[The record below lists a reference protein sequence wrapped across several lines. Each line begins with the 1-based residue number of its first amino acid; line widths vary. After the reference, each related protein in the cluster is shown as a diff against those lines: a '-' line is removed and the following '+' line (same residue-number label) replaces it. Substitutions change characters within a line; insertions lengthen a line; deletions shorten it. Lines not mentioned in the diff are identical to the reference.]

1 MRRVDCVLAVSC
13 LMAQGL
19 LPASATDVRVQA
31 LFKDRA
37 VLEVDG
43 KQVVLK
49 AGSTHASGLELKRAD
64 SQSAVLLMDGQ
75 EQEVRIGNHI
85 GSRFSGPPEGA
96 KVALYPDQGGMYF
109 TPGIINGTP
118 VEFLVDTG
126 ATHVV
131 LNSNEAKRIG
141 IDFERK
147 GRPGQA
153 STAAG
158 VVSTWNL
165 ELGLV
170 SVGPI
175 KLRDVSASIIV
186 GDSPP
191 QVLLGN
197 SFLGKLKLKR
207 DGQVLELQQPPP

>member
-1 MRRVDCVLAVSC
+1 MDKRLKGFALAAV
-13 LMAQGL
+13 AAGL
-19 LPASATDVRVQA
+19 AAPAAATDVRVQA

-49 AGSTHASGLELKRAD
+49 AGAKHASGLELKRAD
-64 SQSAVLLMDGQ
+64 SQSAVLLVDGV
-75 EQEVRIGNHI
+75 EQEVRLGNHI
-85 GSRFSGPPEGA
+85 GSKFQAPEGA
-96 KVALYPDQGGMYF
+96 RVALYPDQAGMYF
-109 TPGIINGTP
+109 TSGSINGTP

-131 LNSNEAKRIG
+131 LNSTEARRIG
-141 IDFERK
+141 IDFEKK

-158 VVSTWNL
+158 MVSTWNL
-165 ELGLV
+165 DLSTV
-170 SVGPI
+170 TVGPI
-175 KLRDVSASIIV
+175 RLRDVSASIIV
-186 GDSPP
+186 GDSPS

-207 DGQVLELQQPPP
+207 EGQVLELQQPPP